1 MKKGLA
7 ATLLV
12 FVLSSGAS
20 FAGEGNGPSALVRT
34 EAMKHQA
41 VSETLV
47 IYGVV
52 GVDPRSALNIT
63 LPRPGQVIRLMV
75 TAGQIVGREAPL
87 LELATDPADALAF
100 ETARNNVAFARSEL
114 QRTESLVAQKMATRA
129 QLASAHKALTDAE
142 GALRTQERIGA
153 GRTSEVVHAPF
164 AGVVTLLGV
173 KPGDRVQAG
182 VPLLQ
187 LSRRGEYRIELG
199 VEPEDVA
206 KVTPGMPIGLSPVS
220 RGGEKAAGTIVEVHA
235 MVNARTRLVDVVA
248 RVTGKESAMLMP
260 GMQVQGV
267 IALPAA
273 KSWTIPRSA
282 VLRDARGAYI
292 FQVIHGR
299 ARRIDVRTG
308 MENDGF
314 ISIQGGFDPR
324 RKVVVLGNYE
334 LHDGM
339 AVREGSR

>member
-1 MKKGLA
+1 MKKRLA
-7 ATLLV
+7 ASLLV

-20 FAGEGNGPSALVRT
+20 FAGQGDGPSALVRT
-34 EAMKHQA
+34 EAMKHRA

-52 GVDPRSALNIT
+52 GVDPRSALNVT
-63 LPRPGQVIRLMV
+63 LPRRGQVLRLMV
-75 TAGQIVGREAPL
+75 TAGQIVGRKTPL
-87 LELATDPADALAF
+87 LEFATGPADAQAF

-129 QLASAHKALTDAE
+129 QLASAHKTLADAE
-142 GALRTQERIGA
+142 GTLRTQERIGA
-153 GRTSEVVHAPF
+153 GRTSEVVYAPF

-182 VPLLQ
+182 APLLQ

-206 KVTPGMPIGLSPVS
+206 KVKPGMPVGLSPVS
-220 RGGEKAAGTIVEVHA
+220 RGGKKTEGAIAEVHA
-235 MVNARTRLVDVVA
+235 IVNARTRLVDVVA

-267 IALPAA
+267 ITLAAA
-273 KSWTIPRSA
+273 KSWTVPRPA

-292 FQVIHGR
+292 FQAVHGR
-299 ARRIDVRTG
+299 ARRVDVTTG
-308 MENDGF
+308 TENDGF
-314 ISIQGGFDPR
+314 ISIRGGFDPR
-324 RKVVVLGNYE
+324 QKVVVLGNYE